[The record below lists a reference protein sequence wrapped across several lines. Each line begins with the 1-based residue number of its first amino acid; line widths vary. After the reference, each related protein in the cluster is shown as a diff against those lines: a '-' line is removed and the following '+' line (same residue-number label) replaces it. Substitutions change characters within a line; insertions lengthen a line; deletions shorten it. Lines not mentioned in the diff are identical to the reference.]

1 MSIIRVQNLALYS
14 FFFLVNFQELKV
26 FNSDAFSLPKLSA
39 IIYMIT
45 IFPHLRKFLSTRE
58 IKVSISTLWIFIGL
72 LTLVSYFN
80 ISGGAVVFFDLPLF
94 QFIILF
100 LILINHGRMRPEVLE
115 KGMLSLAFGSITLV
129 LLYNL
134 GLGIEYDEGRVILY
148 GDNPNIIGIRMC
160 IAITIL
166 FITVVQNKLELG
178 KIRYLLLIPIPVMFQ
193 LLAETASRKA
203 LIVFLLCF
211 IVGVMLFKTKKHW
224 TKIIILASGI
234 IGFLIILQNII
245 QYDIL
250 MFRILKT
257 YESRDLSGRYEIYTS
272 IIPVIQQH
280 PIFGIGITG
289 YFSLF
294 GIRSPHN
301 VFLEVLIY
309 TGIIGMTLYLTFLF
323 GILKKAY
330 RELITTSY
338 LLPVLLLIPIL
349 GLMASGQILHQK
361 LGWTVFAYIISSSF
375 DIGGKQ

>member
-1 MSIIRVQNLALYS
+1 
-14 FFFLVNFQELKV
+14 
-26 FNSDAFSLPKLSA
+26 
-39 IIYMIT
+39 
-45 IFPHLRKFLSTRE
+45 
-58 IKVSISTLWIFIGL
+58 
-72 LTLVSYFN
+72 
-80 ISGGAVVFFDLPLF
+80 
-94 QFIILF
+94 
-100 LILINHGRMRPEVLE
+100 MRPEVLE

-330 RELITTSY
+330 RVLITTSY

>member
-330 RELITTSY
+330 RVLITTSY